1 MNESDAKKGSVV
13 LKYLY
18 WALFIW
24 LIYSSISN
32 EIRIRELKASFDHV
46 HGVDLIQDD
55 QITRLKID
63 NEQLKRDV
71 ESLKGRQ

>member
-1 MNESDAKKGSVV
+1 
-13 LKYLY
+13 
-18 WALFIW
+18 
-24 LIYSSISN
+24 
-32 EIRIRELKASFDHV
+32 LKASFDHV